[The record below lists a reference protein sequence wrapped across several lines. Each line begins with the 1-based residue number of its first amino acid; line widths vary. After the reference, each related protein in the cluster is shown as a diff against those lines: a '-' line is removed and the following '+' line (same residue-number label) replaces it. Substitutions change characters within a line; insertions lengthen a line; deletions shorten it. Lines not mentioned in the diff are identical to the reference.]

1 MVIIGRLKRNKA
13 ADNVACFHGIGGKER
28 MQRKSFELE
37 NRSKESVGLA
47 GEYAVASE
55 LCRRGH
61 YAQLT
66 LGHHK
71 KTDLLVEIKSEASGL
86 IFRRVSVKSKAG
98 YAWPKVTGIWERG
111 DVLIFVDFKGK
122 QENKRPDFYVLDVE
136 AWKKVVKLKLKQPKN
151 KGSKMDKTNT
161 LYWESWEE
169 NDKGWRGCQVRAEEL
184 TNCKEEWKNVDK

>member
-1 MVIIGRLKRNKA
+1 MQHAFRS
-13 ADNVACFHGIGGKER
+13 IGGEEQVKK
-28 MQRKSFELE
+28 KSFQLE

-71 KTDLLVEIKSEASGL
+71 KTDLLVEIKSGPSRL
-86 IFRRVSVKSKAG
+86 IFRRVSVKSKSG
-98 YAWPKVTGIWERG
+98 IAWPKVTGISDKG

-122 QENKRPDFYVLDVE
+122 EENEKPDFYVLDVE
-136 AWKKVVKLKLKQPKN
+136 AWKKVVNLKHKQSKN
-151 KGSKMDKTNT
+151 KGSKIDKKTNT
-161 LYWESWEE
+161 LYWDPWEGNE
-169 NDKGWRGCQVRAEEL
+169 KGWRGCTVRVQDV
-184 TNCKEEWKNVDK
+184 TNCKEQWKNVDKGERLPSSLR